1 VINTIQRL
9 PYIDDETL
17 TEHQNFISKCREKS
31 LLSFTKIMQLEN
43 SKNDKN
49 VKRIANNTDKS
60 DLNVTNVNRFDLFDN
75 VMNDVIHHNK
85 KNEIKLIEQL
95 NGNNENKIEKVNLM
109 ELFPIDKLKNL
120 IDIQIGE
127 LENSKNDENLP
138 LRISDNKNIQN
149 TYDSNR
155 LNGYEKQ
162 HNYEYRK
169 NKNRA
174 NFISKN
180 AIANFFEEMA
190 SNCENESNVTDL
202 LSYLDLFLSH
212 SKPPP
217 PASSSNG
224 RWAFI
229 GIYIY
234 VCMYVCVYVCINI
247 YLYTCMYIYVNFQM
261 NI

>member
-31 LLSFTKIMQLEN
+31 MLSFTKIMQLEN
-43 SKNDKN
+43 SKIDKDVKKIND
-49 VKRIANNTDKS
+49 NTDKS
-60 DLNVTNVNRFDLFDN
+60 NLNITNINRFDLFDN
-75 VMNDVIHHNK
+75 VMNDVIYNNK
-85 KNEIKLIEQL
+85 KNSNNLIEKL
-95 NGNNENKIEKVNLM
+95 NGNNENNEKKIEKLNLM
-109 ELFPIDKLKNL
+109 KLFPIDKLKKL

-127 LENSKNDENLP
+127 LENSNNDENLP
-138 LRISDNKNIQN
+138 LHISDNKNIQN
-149 TYDSNR
+149 TYDSNK

-217 PASSSNG
+217 SASSSNG
-224 RWAFI
+224 RWSFR
-229 GIYIY
+229 GIYI
-234 VCMYVCVYVCINI
+234 
-247 YLYTCMYIYVNFQM
+247 
-261 NI
+261 